1 MQYMK
6 DLLSMEDLSIKG
18 LLEVIAL
25 SKEVKNN
32 PEKFMK
38 ELEGRSLVMIFE
50 KPSTRTRVSFEC
62 AILQLGGHAVNI
74 TRDSS
79 QMNRGET
86 LSDSA
91 KTLERYVDAIV
102 ARVNNHSTLIELAAN
117 AKIPVINGLSDIEHP
132 CQIIADLLTIQEEKG
147 KFKDIKIAYVGDGNN
162 VCNSLL
168 LGCAMTGI
176 NITVATPDKYKPR
189 KEAIKAAERIAKD
202 TGAKI
207 ETTADPMEAVKNADF
222 VYTDVWVSMGHESE
236 EKERIKT
243 LKPYQVNKQLLSKAK
258 KGANIMH
265 CLPAHRG
272 FEITGD
278 AIDGPQSIVWNQAE
292 NRLHA
297 QKAILIKLLK

>member
-6 DLLSMEDLSIKG
+6 DLLSMEDFSIKG
-18 LLEVIAL
+18 LIEVLAL
-25 SKEVKNN
+25 AKEVKNN
-32 PEKFMK
+32 PEAFMK

-79 QMNRGET
+79 QLNRGET

-91 KTLERYVDAIV
+91 KTLERYVNAIV
-102 ARVNNHSTLIELAAN
+102 ARVNNHNTLLELSAN

-147 KFKDIKIAYVGDGNN
+147 GFEDIKVAYVGDGNN

-176 NITVATPDKYKPR
+176 NISAATPKEYKPR
-189 KEAIKAAERIAKD
+189 KESIAAAQKITKD

-207 ETTADPMEAVKNADF
+207 EITTDPADAVKNADF
-222 VYTDVWVSMGHESE
+222 VYTDVWVSMGDESE

-243 LKPYQVNKQLLSKAK
+243 LKPYQVNEQLLGKAK
-258 KGANIMH
+258 KGAKIMH

-272 FEITGD
+272 LEITGD
-278 AIDGPQSIVWNQAE
+278 VLDGPQSIVWNQAE

-297 QKAILIKLLK
+297 QKAILLKLL